1 MNADQFPA
9 AATRL
14 AEWVASYRRD
24 IRSRPVTP
32 STRPGDVR
40 ALLPANA
47 PENAESIE
55 ALLADLDR
63 IIAPHLLHWQH
74 PRFMGYFP
82 ANANLSSVLGD
93 LVSGGLGVQGMLWST
108 SPACTELETHILDW
122 FVELLGLP
130 ASFRSSGGGGGV
142 IQDSASSAALCALV
156 AARERATA
164 GRTNA
169 NGLVADGA
177 RLGVYTSSHAHSS
190 IEKAVRIAG
199 LGSAAIRQID
209 TDEALALR
217 PESLARAMAADAA
230 SGVIPCFVVA
240 TLGTTSTLAF
250 DPLPAIVQACAKHGA
265 WLHVDA
271 ALAGCAAICGEHRWM
286 NVGLEDA
293 DSYCT
298 NLHKWL
304 GVAFDCDLFY
314 VRDRRALIGALG
326 IEPEYLANAATAS
339 GAVIDYRDWQVPLGR
354 RFRALKPWLLL
365 RLEGAAAIRSRIR
378 SSCHLAQRLL
388 EQLTQDPAIECWSP
402 QRLGLVCLRSRHGDQ
417 ATSRILEEVNRG
429 GGFMA
434 THTKVPWPG
443 DRTPSLTVRLSVGHP
458 ETSAADID
466 ALAARILRAAP
477 AEPPLLADS

>member
-9 AATRL
+9 AAAQL

-24 IRSRPVTP
+24 IRARPVTP

-40 ALLPANA
+40 ALLPAHA
-47 PENAESIE
+47 PERPEAIE
-55 ALLADLDR
+55 AILADLDR

-82 ANANLSSVLGD
+82 ANADLSSVLGD

-122 FVELLGLP
+122 FVELFGLP
-130 ASFRSSGGGGGV
+130 ATFTSSGTGGGV
-142 IQDSASSAALCALV
+142 FQDSASSAALCALV
-156 AARERATA
+156 AARERATS
-164 GRTNA
+164 GHTNA
-169 NGLVADGA
+169 RGLAEQGA
-177 RLGVYTSSHAHSS
+177 RLGVYTSAHAHSS

-209 TDEALALR
+209 TDDALALR
-217 PESLARAMAADAA
+217 PDALARAMTDDVA
-230 SGVIPCFVVA
+230 SGVTPCFVVA

-250 DPLPAIVQACAKHGA
+250 DPLPAIATHCATHGA

-271 ALAGCAAICGEHRWM
+271 ALAGCAAICEEHRWM
-286 NVGLEDA
+286 HVGLEHA

-339 GAVIDYRDWQVPLGR
+339 GSVIDYRDWQIPLGR

-365 RLEGAAAIRSRIR
+365 RLEGADAIRSRIR
-378 SSCHLAQRLL
+378 SSCQLAQRLL
-388 EQLTQDPAIECWSP
+388 EQLQQDAAIECWSP
-402 QRLGLVCLRSRHGDQ
+402 QRLGLVCIRSLHGDR
-417 ATSRILEEVNRG
+417 ATARILEQVNRDG
-429 GGFMA
+429 AFMA
-434 THTKVPWPG
+434 THTKVPWRG

-458 ETSAADID
+458 DTSAADID
-466 ALAARILRAAP
+466 ALTARIREAALP
-477 AEPPLLADS
+477 RPD